1 GLFQSSCET
10 KIQKDVFCSWIG
22 TLENENQKKIIG
34 AACYPQG
41 AMPAE
46 EETKLADIDLCR
58 EWMFGS
64 TGVHRLVI
72 PSQVSTWNTDFLI
85 YYPPATDQH
94 FMNSVFREAGK
105 KHVNPERRT
114 GLVGQGPWKN
124 LGENRMDIPILI
136 RSYRG
141 VKQIMVIR
149 KNSSYE
155 VTTTVRGT
163 IYLNGPAA
171 MFYRKPRSG
180 NDLSGQT
187 ETTAEEYFHSLLESS
202 PGWKCSR
209 EKLANEMKTKRK
221 IFNSYLSHP
230 YETDNAWVKAKVYI
244 IIAPENSCLY
254 NMNLKAPENHL
265 DYQWKSYNDSTLR
278 SLESV
283 VNTAFDEKQSK
294 NQSSSEQNEDLKKV
308 TDSIAEILPQDE
320 KTQCQMKKAQW
331 AEEKK
336 IDAARNVFH
345 KLKKLIKNP
354 LEFSFDKLIVG
365 SKCNITGGHGAI
377 LHMKIKPNVTC
388 KESLFMKSCDENNR
402 MVVYCSWIGIL
413 EKEKH
418 KKMIGAVCYMSKTM
432 SQEFHRLEIPRQV
445 SSKAT
450 DFLLYYPPA
459 TDLEYHSIVDE
470 MGPEF
475 SKVYVNQEGRTGLIG
490 RGIWISLGEN
500 RMDIPILLRRYN
512 GTRQILVATGQ
523 DKGQLKGPLAMFY
536 RKPKTSELLKIWN
549 ETDANDY
556 FYSMVPGNR
565 GNCTREKFDKDMK
578 GKRKLFN
585 SYLSHPYET
594 DNAWVKARVYILT
607 VSETSCLYNLNLK
620 SPSNYLH
627 YEWRSFKDSTLQTA
641 ENLVNSMFN
650 KVESKTIIAG
660 NRLSAAKYL
669 AIFITAAII
678 ISIAFFSITSAFI
691 IGLPVALVGLAAA
704 IGAAYQRRWIHIHDY
719 IHMC

>member
-1 GLFQSSCET
+1 MRALLQVDYLQRLSPSQEKELAQTLKDGFGEFLPPLERPTRHEKGLKWDDQKKEKAARNVFNTLAKSFNLKAEYAFHKLHVGVICNVSGEHRAILLMKIKRTVSCSKGLFQSSCET

-34 AACYPQG
+34 AACYPQA

-46 EETKLADIDLCR
+46 EETKLADIDLCS

-72 PSQVSTWNTDFLI
+72 PSQVSTWNTNFLI

-141 VKQIMVIR
+141 VRQIMVIK

-202 PGWKCSR
+202 SGWKCSR

-244 IIAPENSCLY
+244 IIVPEDSCLY

-294 NQSSSEQNEDLKKV
+294 V
-308 TDSIAEILPQDE
+308 IMA
-320 KTQCQMKKAQW
+320 
-331 AEEKK
+331 
-336 IDAARNVFH
+336 
-345 KLKKLIKNP
+345 
-354 LEFSFDKLIVG
+354 G
-365 SKCNITGGHGAI
+365 
-377 LHMKIKPNVTC
+377 
-388 KESLFMKSCDENNR
+388 
-402 MVVYCSWIGIL
+402 
-413 EKEKH
+413 
-418 KKMIGAVCYMSKTM
+418 
-432 SQEFHRLEIPRQV
+432 
-445 SSKAT
+445 
-450 DFLLYYPPA
+450 
-459 TDLEYHSIVDE
+459 
-470 MGPEF
+470 
-475 SKVYVNQEGRTGLIG
+475 
-490 RGIWISLGEN
+490 
-500 RMDIPILLRRYN
+500 
-512 GTRQILVATGQ
+512 
-523 DKGQLKGPLAMFY
+523 
-536 RKPKTSELLKIWN
+536 
-549 ETDANDY
+549 
-556 FYSMVPGNR
+556 
-565 GNCTREKFDKDMK
+565 
-578 GKRKLFN
+578 
-585 SYLSHPYET
+585 SYLSPT
-594 DNAWVKARVYILT
+594 KYILYFIISGFIVT
-607 VSETSCLYNLNLK
+607 LILIGVAIGVSK
-620 SPSNYLH
+620 
-627 YEWRSFKDSTLQTA
+627 F
-641 ENLVNSMFN
+641 
-650 KVESKTIIAG
+650 IA
-660 NRLSAAKYL
+660 L
-669 AIFITAAII
+669 AIPFAL
-678 ISIAFFSITSAFI
+678 IAVAAFI
-691 IGLPVALVGLAAA
+691 AT
-704 IGAAYQRRWIHIHDY
+704 AYVKKWFHKSHD
-719 IHMC
+719 INC